1 MGADGL
7 SEHPRSIL
15 SRRGLAPRRGL
26 GQNFL
31 VSRMIMEW
39 VVQAARVQPGEAVLE
54 IGAGLGRLTAQ
65 LAERAGAVV
74 AVEVD
79 AGLCE
84 AARERLDG
92 AGNVTLLCCDFLE
105 RKHRINAQVTG
116 AALRALEE
124 LAGPGGGGRAIKVV
138 ANLPYG
144 ISGPAIVNLLEW
156 EVPVREIDVML
167 QAEVAARLVAQPG
180 TPEYGPLTVL
190 AGYWSAVERLFRA
203 PASAFWPQPAVS
215 SSFVRLTPRTPQP
228 RARSYALFSEVVRGL
243 FQHRRKT
250 LERALVLGWGRASAE
265 ALTEKVGL
273 DPGLRPGRL
282 RVADFVALG
291 DALVCLGD
299 GEAGG
304 QADA

>member
-31 VSRMIMEW
+31 VSHKIMER
-39 VVQAARVQPGEAVLE
+39 VVQAARVRPGEAVLE

-65 LAERAGAVV
+65 LAARAGAVV
-74 AVEVD
+74 AVEID
-79 AGLCE
+79 TGLCQV
-84 AARERLDG
+84 ARERLQG
-92 AGNVTLLCCDFLE
+92 TGNVALLCCDFLQ
-105 RKHRINAQVTG
+105 RKHRINAEVTG
-116 AALRALEE
+116 AVLRALEE
-124 LAGPGGGGRAIKVV
+124 LAGPRGGERATRVV

-144 ISGPAIVNLLEW
+144 ISAPAIVNLLEW

-167 QAEVAARLVAQPG
+167 QAEVAARLVAHTG

-190 AGYWSAVERLFRA
+190 ARYWSRIERLFRA
-203 PASAFWPQPAVS
+203 PPSAFWPQPAVS
-215 SSFVRLTPRTPQP
+215 SSFVRLTPRAPQP
-228 RARSYALFSEVVRGL
+228 GARSYALFSEVVRGL

-250 LERALVLGWGRASAE
+250 LDRALALGWGRPRAE

-282 RVADFVALG
+282 RVTDFVALS
-291 DALVCLGD
+291 DALACLGD
-299 GEAGG
+299 KEAGG
-304 QADA
+304 QACT